1 MAFSSPVSYQSAS
14 PNSGARREPMGLAIV
29 GCAAAGGGDSI
40 DGGCAAAAPA
50 RDRDTVRS
58 LVRRPR
64 RLQLR
69 RRRPAPRR
77 AAVLAAHARSRALS
91 LVRLLPPER
100 RVTVGAEF
108 RPEVPAAHPLRPGVS
123 RRRTELVAKHGR
135 RGGGEG

>member
-1 MAFSSPVSYQSAS
+1 
-14 PNSGARREPMGLAIV
+14 MGLAIV

-77 AAVLAAHARSRALS
+77 AAVLAAHARTSALS
-91 LVRLLPPER
+91 RIRLLPPER
-100 RVTVGAEF
+100 RRAVDAGIATQI
-108 RPEVPAAHPLRPGVS
+108 PAAHPRRPTSGRGPS
-123 RRRTELVAKHGR
+123 LPAARTPAWAKS
-135 RGGGEG
+135 EW